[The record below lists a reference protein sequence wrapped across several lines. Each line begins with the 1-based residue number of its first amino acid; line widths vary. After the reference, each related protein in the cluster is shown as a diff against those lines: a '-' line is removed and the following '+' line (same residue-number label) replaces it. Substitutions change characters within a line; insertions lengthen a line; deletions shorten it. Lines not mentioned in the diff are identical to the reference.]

1 MHPRKESVLWDG
13 RQQAARTPGPL
24 QGCNLSPFPMH
35 EGEWGDRDLQLLW
48 QGQVPFFS
56 LPKEPMAMEAAG
68 HSPKGGVVR
77 LPGIT
82 RALKDNRRL

>member
-1 MHPRKESVLWDG
+1 MADS
-13 RQQAARTPGPL
+13 RQRELLGPYRAAICL
-24 QGCNLSPFPMH
+24 LFPCMK
-35 EGEWGDRDLQLLW
+35 GSGGDRDLQLLW